1 MSSSDDSGGDEIT
14 DFEQA
19 ELTIAAWKKGRSAA
33 TRGQNTG
40 MSFESV
46 QVAQEIGAEL
56 AKEEMKRA
64 GTPHKFAAPLK
75 AGQISK
81 RVLEEKEDKK
91 MAKMQKKVFSEA
103 KKQYTKVTEDG
114 VEKMVAK
121 SVQSAKKVQKKMAKE
136 HLDKENRNHDLA
148 KRFEA
153 AKNHEVP
160 SYMKTTDASAHKGFK
175 VPKTSPKTKTGASK
189 RK

>member
-1 MSSSDDSGGDEIT
+1 MMIIVSMAISSVVPLIEGICCSDLISIRLYMLK
-14 DFEQA
+14 FEM
-19 ELTIAAWKKGRSAA
+19 LKSST
-33 TRGQNTG
+33 
-40 MSFESV
+40 
-46 QVAQEIGAEL
+46 L
-56 AKEEMKRA
+56 A
-64 GTPHKFAAPLK
+64 
-75 AGQISK
+75 QISK
-81 RVLEEKEDKK
+81 RVLEEKEDRK

-160 SYMKTTDASAHKGFK
+160 SYMKTTEASAHKGFK